1 MATFTKPLDT
11 SILNKVQSGGFSSNM
26 YSPAPVQSP
35 VAPIAPAV
43 QPRATT
49 PAISSGLTP
58 VNGMINGIPQA
69 EYNRLDNL
77 YKTPQQNVIPPAP
90 VMQTPTAPTTNWQG
104 VQVDKFGEAVYN
116 TPTLN
121 INPMNAN
128 GAIPSN
134 KLGSVS
140 KADVLSNRNYLQQLQ
155 DKILGASMASGTE
168 LDAQKN
174 ITDLTQQGLDLQNKI
189 SQEADRLASSSDLTR
204 EQATNFLTETYR
216 RGNVAK
222 TNLALQQSA
231 QSNVLQNEQLARQ
244 NQLEAFKTL
253 YNINQPVSVGGNLVN
268 PATGEVMYQA
278 PRSPVSLSAGE
289 TLVDPITGQV
299 VAGGATTGLLSIA
312 EATQLGVPYGTTREQ
327 ALGLQPYR
335 PATEAQSKASGFAL
349 RMSDSDAILKAN
361 EQAIISQNPVLFQA
375 KLYAE
380 NSPVFNSMASDVV
393 RQQRQAERNFLNA
406 LLRRE
411 SGAVISPTE
420 FAEGAKQYFPRPAD
434 DAKTLEQKARNREV
448 AKQALINEA
457 GNAFTQTQGR
467 LGGTSGSTTI
477 DDSFFSPANFDN

>member
-11 SILNKVQSGGFSSNM
+11 SILNKVQAGGFSSNM
-26 YSPAPVQSP
+26 YSPAPVQSS
-35 VAPIAPAV
+35 VAPKVTQVAPKA
-43 QPRATT
+43 

-77 YKTPQQNVIPPAP
+77 YKTPQQGMTPSAPIVPA
-90 VMQTPTAPTTNWQG
+90 VNTPTTNWQG
-104 VQVDKFGEAVYN
+104 VQVDKFGEAVFN

-128 GAIPSN
+128 GAIPSTS
-134 KLGSVS
+134 LGSVS
-140 KADVLSNRNYLQQLQ
+140 KADVLGNRNYLQQLQ
-155 DKILGASMASGTE
+155 DKILGASLASGTE

-174 ITDLTQQGLDLQNKI
+174 VADLKQQDLDLQAKV
-189 SQEADRLASSSDLTR
+189 SQEADRLASSSDLTK

-216 RGNVAK
+216 RGNIAK
-222 TNLALQQSA
+222 TNLNLQQSA
-231 QSNVLQNEQLARQ
+231 QSNILGNEQLARQ

-268 PATGEVMYQA
+268 PVTGEIMYQGT
-278 PRSPVSLSAGE
+278 RSPVSLSAGE
-289 TLVDPITGQV
+289 TLVDPVTGQV
-299 VAGGATTGLLSIA
+299 VAGGATTGLLSFA
-312 EATQLGVPYGTTREQ
+312 EATQAGVPYGTTREQ
-327 ALGLQPYR
+327 MLGVTPYK

-349 RMSDSDAILKAN
+349 RMTDSDTILKSN

-375 KLYAE
+375 KIYAE
-380 NSPVFNSMASDVV
+380 NSPVFNSMATDVV

-457 GNAFTQTQGR
+457 GNAYTQTQGR
-467 LGGTSGSTTI
+467 LGGTTGSTTI